1 MSSQNVSDSAFDM
14 TMMRRNMVD
23 SQLRPSNVSDPVVV
37 GAMAVTPREAFVPD
51 AQRAIAYMDRAI
63 PLGSGRVLNPP
74 LSTGL
79 LLDRADIASFD
90 RVLLIGAATGYC
102 AALLATIVASVV
114 AVEEDSA
121 LIAHARAALASSANI
136 TLVEAPLDQGF
147 ADGGPYSLII
157 IDGAVEKLPDSL
169 IAQLADKG
177 RLLTGLV
184 ENGVA
189 RLAMGRKSG
198 DAFGLIG
205 FADSDIAPLAR
216 FAKPESYRF

>member
-114 AVEEDSA
+114 AVEEDST
-121 LIAHARAALASSANI
+121 LIAHARAALASSANV

-169 IAQLADKG
+169 IALVSQLHRGGPTTTVTTRNPAATPS
-177 RLLTGLV
+177 LIFFAFFFLA
-184 ENGVA
+184 A
-189 RLAMGRKSG
+189 RIAAAFIEASRGAAFSG
-198 DAFGLIG
+198 I
-205 FADSDIAPLAR
+205 R
-216 FAKPESYRF
+216 